1 MRTARRPRRPHRP
14 GGPGAVGAGLFDS
27 TRAVRIVAVLLAAW
41 LGGAAAFPASAHE
54 PAPPSPGPAS
64 PLSPA
69 PPLPAI
75 RSAPELALLDLEGG
89 EVRLSALRGRV
100 VLVSFI
106 YTSCTT
112 ACPLLMRRMSLLQE
126 RLARDAGGREVVFL
140 SATVD
145 PERDDAAVLRA
156 YARRF
161 GADTRRWS
169 FLRHDPVRLRA
180 ALAPWDEWT
189 RRAPDGE
196 IDHPARLHLVDRRG
210 LVREIYSLIF
220 FDERQAELDIRALL
234 DEAR

>member
-1 MRTARRPRRPHRP
+1 MGTARRPRRVHRAA
-14 GGPGAVGAGLFDS
+14 GPTSVGAGLFDPA
-27 TRAVRIVAVLLAAW
+27 RAARIVAVLLACW
-41 LGGAAAFPASAHE
+41 LGGAAAGKAVAHE
-54 PAPPSPGPAS
+54 PARPLSGPAS

-69 PPLPAI
+69 PPLPPI
-75 RSAPELALLDLEGG
+75 RQAPELVLLDLDGG
-89 EVRLSALRGRV
+89 EIRLSALRGRV

-112 ACPLLMRRMSLLQE
+112 ACPLLMRRMALLQE

-161 GADTRRWS
+161 GADASRWS

-180 ALAPWDEWT
+180 ALVPWDEWT

-210 LVREIYSLIF
+210 LVREIYSLTF
-220 FDERQAELDIRALL
+220 FDERQAELDIRTLL
-234 DEAR
+234 QEAH